1 MPQPQLQPRPGTSVA
16 AREVN
21 LKFAC
26 KKETDVVPA
35 EEKGRAGEQR
45 VTINVPTDDGAD
57 GKHKKPLPQTCMT
70 GSEENL
76 GQRNRAVAVQHP
88 HLQRVGT
95 SQHAPRAGSARLS
108 HVATRPKQGCRPS
121 ASRPR
126 LAGGGNVTAA
136 GAGAAGTGARRG
148 GSAPTARGGGGR
160 GPLSREYGKHV
171 RITCGRLPPAAAGG
185 PSEGGAGPR
194 SAARRREWGHFKR
207 PPGAA
212 ASPCPARSM
221 R

>member
-1 MPQPQLQPRPGTSVA
+1 M
-16 AREVN
+16 
-21 LKFAC
+21 

-57 GKHKKPLPQTCMT
+57 GKHKKPLPQTCMA

-126 LAGGGNVTAA
+126 LAGGET
-136 GAGAAGTGARRG
+136 
-148 GSAPTARGGGGR
+148 
-160 GPLSREYGKHV
+160 
-171 RITCGRLPPAAAGG
+171 
-185 PSEGGAGPR
+185 
-194 SAARRREWGHFKR
+194 
-207 PPGAA
+207 
-212 ASPCPARSM
+212 
-221 R
+221 

>member
-57 GKHKKPLPQTCMT
+57 GKHKKPLPQTCMA

-126 LAGGGNVTAA
+126 LAGGET
-136 GAGAAGTGARRG
+136 
-148 GSAPTARGGGGR
+148 
-160 GPLSREYGKHV
+160 
-171 RITCGRLPPAAAGG
+171 
-185 PSEGGAGPR
+185 
-194 SAARRREWGHFKR
+194 
-207 PPGAA
+207 
-212 ASPCPARSM
+212 
-221 R
+221 

>member
-1 MPQPQLQPRPGTSVA
+1 M
-16 AREVN
+16 
-21 LKFAC
+21 
-26 KKETDVVPA
+26 
-35 EEKGRAGEQR
+35 
-45 VTINVPTDDGAD
+45 
-57 GKHKKPLPQTCMT
+57 
-70 GSEENL
+70 
-76 GQRNRAVAVQHP
+76 
-88 HLQRVGT
+88 
-95 SQHAPRAGSARLS
+95 
-108 HVATRPKQGCRPS
+108 
-121 ASRPR
+121 
-126 LAGGGNVTAA
+126 TAA